1 MAELRGQLVATTSP
15 ALAARHHLE
24 AIEAY
29 LQRDPVATLQRLGW
43 CQAYFRGRDLFQW
56 MELDTGARTGDLDRV
71 RGAVAAMQRT
81 PGLAGAPLQRAADLL
96 AERAAAWVDSG
107 DPAKAGALAG
117 LADEIQPG
125 RPASRLVPARTALI
139 ANRLD
144 EAQAQAKA
152 LLSDPGAR
160 PGALEVLGRAALARN
175 QSKEA
180 RDWFDQL
187 AAALPEAS
195 MGPYWQGISAYRAGD
210 YAAALP
216 LLRTAYGR
224 NPDPRIE
231 SALGA
236 CRT

>member
-81 PGLAGAPLQRAADLL
+81 PGLAGA
-96 AERAAAWVDSG
+96 
-107 DPAKAGALAG
+107 LAG

-152 LLSDPGAR
+152 LLADPGAR
-160 PGALEVLGRAALARN
+160 PGALEVLGRVALARN